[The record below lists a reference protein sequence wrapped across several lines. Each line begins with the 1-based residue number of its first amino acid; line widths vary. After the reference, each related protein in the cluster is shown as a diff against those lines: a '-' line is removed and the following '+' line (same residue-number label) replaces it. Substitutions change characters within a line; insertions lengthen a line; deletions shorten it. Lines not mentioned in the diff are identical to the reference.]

1 MAKSLKNFITIKNL
15 VANYNPRILRL
26 LFMKQNYDAT
36 MDYTLD
42 SIKEAQVKDK
52 RFSEIFQTLNA
63 ILLQSDVDSS
73 QRWGPRELELRDIL
87 EQKQAAIHA
96 HLRKN
101 FGVPE
106 AIKEIDDL
114 VTAINTYL
122 KVRPYVHLILKTSF
136 SYIKHIFYS
145 FGLNYEQVCDYF
157 FIANTLSKRFIY

>member
-15 VANYNPRILRL
+15 VASFNPRVLRL

-63 ILLQSDVDSS
+63 ILLQSDIDTS
-73 QRWGPRELELRDIL
+73 QHWGPRELELRDIL
-87 EQKQAAIHA
+87 EKKQAAIHA

-106 AIKEIDDL
+106 AIKEIDEL

-122 KVRPYVHLILKTSF
+122 KIRPYVHLILKTSF
-136 SYIKHIFYS
+136 AYIKHIFYS
-145 FGLNYEQVCDYF
+145 FGLNYEQV
-157 FIANTLSKRFIY
+157 

>member
-1 MAKSLKNFITIKNL
+1 MAKSLKNFITIKDL

-36 MDYTLD
+36 MDYTLE

-87 EQKQAAIHA
+87 EQK
-96 HLRKN
+96 
-101 FGVPE
+101 
-106 AIKEIDDL
+106 
-114 VTAINTYL
+114 
-122 KVRPYVHLILKTSF
+122 
-136 SYIKHIFYS
+136 
-145 FGLNYEQVCDYF
+145 
-157 FIANTLSKRFIY
+157 